1 MLIFLLYNSRKQPT
15 KFTSNIKFTDS
26 KQGNLQSI
34 KMQLKH
40 QSEII
45 LKNLW
50 TGYRQYLR
58 INYSHVHDRR
68 YCRLADI
75 SEIFEKFHIDADEKK
90 TE

>member
-50 TGYRQYLR
+50 TG
-58 INYSHVHDRR
+58 
-68 YCRLADI
+68 
-75 SEIFEKFHIDADEKK
+75 
-90 TE
+90 